1 MQIKALKIFIV
12 WLFLLIGLIM
22 FSCSKTDTG
31 TAVKDDKL
39 QTKETQD
46 IVEIK
51 ESSPSS
57 KPEMTETDKQK
68 TQQPSSGLSNSPPSI
83 TKIRLMP
90 EVFRPGDI
98 LYIEAETADPD
109 GDGVV
114 LFYEWYKNGE
124 LVSTEKRLNASI
136 KRGDKLMI
144 NIKPFDGKDYGKVI
158 SLDREILN
166 VPPIIIDHNDYH
178 IDKDLFT
185 YQVKASDPDGDTLT
199 YTLKSAPEGM
209 TIDEKGLI
217 RWNIP
222 HDFKGKASI
231 TVSVSDGH
239 GGEAKYSF
247 ELTIGLK

>member
-12 WLFLLIGLIM
+12 WLFLLIGLIV

-39 QTKETQD
+39 QTKETQE

-57 KPEMTETDKQK
+57 KREMTETDKQE
-68 TQQPSSGLSNSPPSI
+68 TQQPSSGSSNSPPSI

-124 LVSTEKRLNASI
+124 LVSTGKRLNASI
-136 KRGDKLMI
+136 KRGDKLII

-166 VPPIIIDHNDYH
+166 LPPIIIDHKDYH

-222 HDFKGKASI
+222 RDFKGKASI